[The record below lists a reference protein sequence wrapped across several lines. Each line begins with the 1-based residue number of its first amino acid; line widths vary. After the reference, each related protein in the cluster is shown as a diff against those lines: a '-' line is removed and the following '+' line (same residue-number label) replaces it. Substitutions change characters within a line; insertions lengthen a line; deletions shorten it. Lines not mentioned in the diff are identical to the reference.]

1 MGLFRH
7 PLYLLWAVL
16 AAAGTLGLG
25 LWAQSRQRALA
36 ALFASAELLPR
47 LFPTEALESRRRKL
61 LLRVGCVGMLLVALA
76 APQWGIELVTTR
88 AKGTQ
93 VVIAVDTSFSMLAE
107 DLPPDRMQKAK
118 SLLSAV
124 IDGLKGERV
133 GLLAFAGEA
142 YIQCPL
148 TTDIEAAKSLL
159 RRMRAGMVPQPGTA
173 IGKAIRLGTRLLSKY
188 PGHKAL
194 VLLTDG
200 ENHQS
205 QPESAAQEAVQAG
218 VSLFIIGIGTPEGAP
233 IPVVDDAGKTVG
245 YKKDMKGNTVVSKLG
260 ENSLI
265 SLASAS
271 GGAYF
276 RASPDESEVSALLR
290 KVLEMDK
297 SDMASGMANRYKN
310 RFRVP
315 LCLALLLLLAEMMLG
330 ETRAARPLLKR
341 LLPVGVALL
350 CVLSAGC
357 SDSRLMRGNRDY
369 KKEQYG
375 EALKH
380 YEKADPRDP
389 KSGFNRGAAHYK
401 LGDFEGAQGIYDELL
416 RSTAAARSPSGFL
429 SKAYY
434 NMGNAFYRK
443 ERFPEAA
450 GAYKRCLLLDPKD
463 EDCRHNLV
471 LALRPPQG
479 KSQSKSS
486 STQKEQDK
494 SKDETPS
501 KPKPEPKKDDPNQG
515 QGGMSKED
523 ADRIL
528 QAVQEKE
535 RSTEKNSP
543 PAQRQPS
550 PESQPEADW

>member
-25 LWAQSRQRALA
+25 LWAERRRRAFA

-93 VVIAVDTSFSMLAE
+93 VVIAVDTSLSMLAE

-118 SLLSAV
+118 SLLSAI

-173 IGKAIRLGTRLLSKY
+173 IGKAIRLGTRLLRKY

-200 ENHQS
+200 EDHQS
-205 QPESAAQEAVQAG
+205 QPESAAQEAAQEG
-218 VSLFIIGIGTPEGAP
+218 VSLFIIGIGTLEGAP
-233 IPVVDDAGKTVG
+233 IPVLDDNGKTVG
-245 YKKDMKGNTVVSKLG
+245 YKKDTKGSTVVSRLG
-260 ENSLI
+260 ENGLI
-265 SLASAS
+265 ALASAS

-290 KVLEMDK
+290 RIMEMDK
-297 SDMASGMANRYKN
+297 SDMTSGSANRYKN
-310 RFRVP
+310 RFRAP
-315 LCLALLLLLAEMMLG
+315 LCLALLLLLVEMLLG

-341 LLPVGVALL
+341 LLPAGALL
-350 CVLSAGC
+350 CLLFAGC
-357 SDSRLMRGNRDY
+357 SDSKLMRGNRDY

-380 YEKADPRDP
+380 YEKADPKDP
-389 KSGFNRGAAHYK
+389 KTVFNRGAAHYK

-416 RSTAAARSPSGFL
+416 RSTAAARAPSGFL
-429 SKAYY
+429 PKAYY
-434 NMGNAFYRK
+434 NLGNSLFRK
-443 ERFPEAA
+443 ERLPEAVQ
-450 GAYKRCLLLDPKD
+450 AYKRCLLLDPKD

-471 LALRPPQG
+471 LALRPPKG
-479 KSQSKSS
+479 KSRSKDSS
-486 STQKEQDK
+486 SQQNKD
-494 SKDETPS
+494 KDETPS
-501 KPKPEPKKDDPNQG
+501 KPKPEPKQNDPKQG

-535 RSTEKNSP
+535 RSAEKNQ
-543 PAQRQPS
+543 PAQKQPS